1 MAFFLTWWPSTWW
14 LYLVALYLVALPGGP
29 LPGGSTWWPST
40 WWLYL
45 VALYLVALPGGPL
58 PGGGLLRSFL
68 ILPSQNKMRQ
78 ISKIVLGIKKIAQIP
93 CKSMVYDALN
103 NYYHKF

>member
-1 MAFFLTWWPSTWW
+1 MAFFD
-14 LYLVALYLVALPGGP
+14 LVALYLVALPGGP

-40 WWLYL
+40 WWLYLVALYL

-78 ISKIVLGIKKIAQIP
+78 ISKIVLGIKKDSTNTMQINGLR
-93 CKSMVYDALN
+93 CVK
-103 NYYHKF
+103 